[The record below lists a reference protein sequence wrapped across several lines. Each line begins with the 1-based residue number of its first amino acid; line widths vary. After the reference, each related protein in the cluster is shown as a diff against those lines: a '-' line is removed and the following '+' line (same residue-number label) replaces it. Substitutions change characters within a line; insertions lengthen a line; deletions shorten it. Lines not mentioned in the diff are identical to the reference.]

1 MCITGIFHSSHTY
14 TKCSSTYVHDLPLV
28 PLVPLAPLVPLV
40 PLVSLVTLVPL
51 VPLVYLLGTL
61 LAVSG
66 SVHLCSLLLVN

>member
-1 MCITGIFHSSHTY
+1 LFPLFPLFPL
-14 TKCSSTYVHDLPLV
+14 LPF
-28 PLVPLAPLVPLV
+28 
-40 PLVSLVTLVPL
+40 

>member
-1 MCITGIFHSSHTY
+1 MY
-14 TKCSSTYVHDLPLV
+14 TVPLV
-28 PLVPLAPLVPLV
+28 PLVPFA
-40 PLVSLVTLVPL
+40 SLIPL